1 MSCSDV
7 PDIPSPAQQNDRAST
22 GRPLPANES
31 SYQPQLSDT
40 FSAASASDQEIP
52 RHSLKP
58 GIYVPTLAFFD
69 KESEALDTDTIARHA
84 VRMAEAGVAGILTQG
99 TNGEA
104 AHLSRTERKVVT
116 KTTRDA
122 LNNAGY
128 TDLPIVVGCGAQ
140 STRESIEICF
150 EAQSA
155 GGDFAIVLPPSYYK
169 EQYRRDGLRQFFTDI
184 ADASPIP
191 ILLYNYPAVTA
202 GIDLDSDL
210 IVDLAQHPNI
220 VGCKLT
226 CGNTGKLNRIAAG
239 TRAATPH
246 DPASGFLCLGGS
258 ADFTLQ
264 ALIGGGSGAVCGL
277 ANVMP
282 KACVRLYDLYRTGE
296 MEEARRLQAAVA
308 RGDWIVIQSGIMGTK
323 SLLQH
328 FCGYGGFARKPLP
341 RPALQET
348 MKYNERLQELMNIEM
363 RL

>member
-7 PDIPSPAQQNDRAST
+7 TDIPSPAEQKDRAST

-31 SYQPQLSDT
+31 SYQPQLSET
-40 FSAASASDQEIP
+40 FSAATASDQEIP

-58 GIYVPTLAFFD
+58 GIYVPTLAFFN
-69 KESEALDTDTIARHA
+69 KESEALDVDTIAKHA

-122 LNNAGY
+122 LNDAGY

-140 STRESIEICF
+140 STRESIEICY
-150 EAQSA
+150 EAQSS
-155 GGDFAIVLPPSYYK
+155 GGDFAIILPPSYYK
-169 EQYRRDGLRQFFTDI
+169 EQYRREELRQFFTDI

-191 ILLYNYPAVTA
+191 ILLYNYPAVAA
-202 GIDLDSDL
+202 GIDLDSDM

-264 ALIGGGSGAVCGL
+264 ALIGGRVRSHLRPGQRHAQGL
-277 ANVMP
+277 RP
-282 KACVRLYDLYRTGE
+282 TVRPLPDRGDGGG
-296 MEEARRLQAAVA
+296 EEAAGGCRSGRLDRDPERHHGDQESAAAFPWLRRIRAQAAA
-308 RGDWIVIQSGIMGTK
+308 TADAAGDGV
-323 SLLQH
+323 
-328 FCGYGGFARKPLP
+328 
-341 RPALQET
+341 E
-348 MKYNERLQELMNIEM
+348 
-363 RL
+363 